1 MSPASFPPKAPTIR
15 RPLPSTGSL
24 RVGSPASSVLWSA
37 PTPCHPSPQTS
48 SPSPSDTASAPAY
61 LLPSPEGCFP
71 GRASGRDYRLSHSGF
86 HSAEVTGPPRFLE
99 DPNACMP
106 CSSTPAE
113 PCHSCCIM
121 PGCCLPQVTQRRLPQ
136 RFFRGSIT
144 RPTDPLCTLRSLG
157 CPRTTQHSVPAAST
171 LCRVG
176 LIAYRV
182 PQRSFYFL
190 LEASPP
196 SRLCLAHVTQTNR
209 YLCRFTLLI
218 ICESLDRS
226 PKEPLANL
234 STGMED
240 STIITESISIAGSWS
255 GEETR
260 DHTVSE
266 RMKDA
271 LFASHPVNRP

>member
-1 MSPASFPPKAPTIR
+1 MLQHHAPVVSRNTVPLTALLPSEVPLRRFQGSMSPASFPPKAPTIR
-15 RPLPSTGSL
+15 RPLPSTGPL

-196 SRLCLAHVTQTNR
+196 SRLCLAHITQIKRLPGPVPISCPCFSTDAPLGR
-209 YLCRFTLLI
+209 WWGRTPHLLI
-218 ICESLDRS
+218 ERR
-226 PKEPLANL
+226 
-234 STGMED
+234 G
-240 STIITESISIAGSWS
+240 
-255 GEETR
+255 
-260 DHTVSE
+260 VS
-266 RMKDA
+266 
-271 LFASHPVNRP
+271 